1 MELRRFPPTS
11 RQLLLLSFQ
20 LSNLTLPI
28 GLQEFVDESSHIKW
42 CPTFF
47 RSRWKRILQFNWWLS
62 TLPKGWRGRDGFVRA
77 HLWDRPIG
85 SLSEGVGEWKRT
97 YDLWFLKTI
106 GVTYI
111 STLPTTWLQWLY
123 GYKLYSKLTKTPG
136 PSNCGVSCPK
146 LTLDPNQRFSAINRL
161 FVWWIIQLSPIPK
174 QISPVDVLNHM

>member
-1 MELRRFPPTS
+1 MLRQLISSCCFKSNFHSQLVATSFFCNQHLYGGGWGHEFVFLQRKTNINLSQWEMKLRRFPPNS

-97 YDLWFLKTI
+97 HDLWFLKTI
-106 GVTYI
+106 GEHTYQYQ
-111 STLPTTWLQWLY
+111 PCLQR
-123 GYKLYSKLTKTPG
+123 GYSGYVAT
-136 PSNCGVSCPK
+136 SCC
-146 LTLDPNQRFSAINRL
+146 I
-161 FVWWIIQLSPIPK
+161 
-174 QISPVDVLNHM
+174 